1 MPNISCYNVICT
13 ENNGAFGLQA
23 IFEIIEVMI
32 GKSPNKYFLSDSFH
46 VHELANIAQDS
57 SAFLNREVFSQN
69 VEHIGNALC
78 RYRALDEA
86 FPASGKYGDR
96 CLEKRFSSLDYIQ
109 KDIGVNPYTHFRNAP
124 HAILPILF
132 FRPLLV

>member
-13 ENNGAFGLQA
+13 ENNGALGLQA

-32 GKSPNKYFLSDSFH
+32 GKSPNKYFL
-46 VHELANIAQDS
+46 
-57 SAFLNREVFSQN
+57 
-69 VEHIGNALC
+69 
-78 RYRALDEA
+78 
-86 FPASGKYGDR
+86 
-96 CLEKRFSSLDYIQ
+96 

-132 FRPLLV
+132 FRPLPV